1 MFRIQGPTP
10 TANTGPNFDHS
21 TGLPSG
27 HYLYF
32 EADQGASARGY
43 FRSPDLQS
51 SSGRCTV
58 RFYYYLYGDNVGTLT
73 IQSRGVVNGEVT
85 YQAVRFHTSWWWLT
99 FFASASSIPRRE
111 RSVLGKRKRS
121 GPSGPQRWGLPIC
134 F

>member
-1 MFRIQGPTP
+1 MLRIQGPTP

-32 EADQGASARGY
+32 EADQGPSARGF

-85 YQAVRFHTSWWWLT
+85 YQPVRFGTNKLVVINIL
-99 FFASASSIPRRE
+99 FFASAPSVPR
-111 RSVLGKRKRS
+111 
-121 GPSGPQRWGLPIC
+121 
-134 F
+134 